1 LDKRDKKGNRKRTK
15 MGDRET
21 RRRIYRQTTGRTQ
34 YFFNTEEGTVR
45 ACAYWLIM
53 RPKHILALYKSTE
66 RRGRGF
72 RVDGLTRIETLTN
85 LLMVSSLG
93 FRVRTDTLEIVNPT
107 EAGVKYFQINYTIAK
122 DAINRLGGPKAIDNR
137 KVIMWKHRTYFQAM
151 STLQM
156 YAGSFRRLTEGL
168 ETVPDV
174 PGWLLTGMQHM
185 REGVERPST
194 QRAIELAVGICDQE
208 LETEKRG
215 YEEEIRKRDK
225 QIDKLTKTIADMTRR
240 DQMVAEEIL
249 KATPPS
255 LPPQNIPTLPPV
267 APTPPAAL
275 VKNISQ
281 GRSAVEE
288 SVSQQQADEGASQRV
303 QREGARSRQAFLDEV
318 SRGVQLK
325 TVELP
330 PDTRKKA
337 DRIGGTLTSAI
348 GAALEARRVQLEE
361 VEDDEEDDDEE
372 DDDEWDEE
380 YGGKRGYRGAQ
391 MIGSMLYPLSSP
403 RSRGGG
409 GGGENRWRNKMNDVF
424 TT

>member
-1 LDKRDKKGNRKRTK
+1 

-53 RPKHILALYKSTE
+53 RPKHILALYKSIK
-66 RRGRGF
+66 RRGKGF
-72 RVDGLTRIETLTN
+72 RVDSLARIETLTN

-93 FRVRTDTLEIVNPT
+93 FRVRTDTLEIVDPT

-122 DAINRLGGPKAIDNR
+122 DAIKRQGGPKAIDNR

-185 REGVERPST
+185 REGVESVST
-194 QRAIELAVGICDQE
+194 QRAIELTVGICDQE

-225 QIDKLTKTIADMTRR
+225 QIDELTKTIADMTRR

-249 KATPPS
+249 KATPPP
-255 LPPQNIPTLPPV
+255 LPPRDISTPPPV
-267 APTPPAAL
+267 APTTPAAL
-275 VKNISQ
+275 AKNISE
-281 GRSAVEE
+281 GRSAVKE
-288 SVSQQQADEGASQRV
+288 SVSQQEADEGASQRV
-303 QREGARSRQAFLDEV
+303 QRKGARSRQAFLDEV
-318 SRGVQLK
+318 SKGLRLK
-325 TVELP
+325 KVELP
-330 PDTRKKA
+330 PDTLKKA
-337 DRIGGTLTSAI
+337 DRIGGTMASVL
-348 GAALEARRVQLEE
+348 GAALEARRVQLEVDYPE
-361 VEDDEEDDDEE
+361 QGEGEGDN
-372 DDDEWDEE
+372 EWDEE
-380 YGGKRGYRGAQ
+380 YGVKRRYQGAR